1 MSRIVGIEI
10 RRSAAFGAALLIAVA
25 GAIVLQATSGRWSS
39 GWMALVM
46 VQREYLIVLVPLTMA
61 AGAWQSY
68 REHRANVAELFA
80 TVPRPRALQ
89 IVPALIATGLAALVA
104 YLVSLA
110 AAVPRIIDTASYL
123 PAAAFAAVAVGVLT
137 LVVAFWLGLGLG
149 RLRPALATA
158 PAVAVIGFAVL
169 AFAPQIFSSG
179 APAAAFF
186 PGSGMSVFNVYDTV
200 GGRISAT
207 QALWLV
213 ALAAAAFVLF
223 AVRDHRFAPAAL
235 APLVVGATLTALVMP
250 TGDAFERAKLD
261 PVAQQLV
268 CTKDDGPRV
277 CVSRANES
285 MLREVTPKARHALE
299 LLSTTTP
306 IVEAHED
313 TSTFSPKTA
322 PAPRAD
328 TVLMNVQPDKS
339 GHLAFPGR
347 LELQMLT
354 GAFGGPV
361 RCGDS
366 RNYTVGTVAAFF
378 LLGREPATGLD
389 GTEFEDPEAV
399 QLYRDLTALPKGEAD
414 ARMTAVYRASQQCR
428 DAMAI
433 LTGGAR

>member
-1 MSRIVGIEI
+1 MSRILGIEL

-25 GAIVLQATSGRWSS
+25 GSIVLQATSGRWSS

-46 VQREYLIVLVPLTMA
+46 VQREYLIVVVPLTMA

-80 TVPRPRALQ
+80 TVPRPRPLQ
-89 IVPALIATGLAALVA
+89 VVPVLIATGLAALVA
-104 YLVSLA
+104 YLVALA

-123 PAAAFAAVAVGVLT
+123 PAAAFVVVAVGVLT
-137 LVVAFWLGLGLG
+137 MVVAFWLGLGLG

-158 PAVAVIGFAVL
+158 PAVAVAGFAL
-169 AFAPQIFSSG
+169 LGFGPQLFSDE
-179 APAAAFF
+179 APATAFF
-186 PGSGMSVFNVYDTV
+186 PGSGMGTFSAYDTIS
-200 GGRISAT
+200 GRISAT
-207 QALWLV
+207 QTVWLV

-223 AVRDHRFAPAAL
+223 AVRHRRFAVAAL
-235 APLVVGATLTALVMP
+235 VPLVVGATLTAFAMP
-250 TGDAFERAKLD
+250 TDDAYDREKLD

-268 CTKDDGPRV
+268 CTEDAGPRV

-285 MLREVTPKARHALE
+285 LLPEVTPKARHVLK
-299 LLSTTTP
+299 LLASTP

-313 TSTFSPKTA
+313 TSTFFPMTK
-322 PAPRAD
+322 PAERPD
-328 TVLMNVQPDKS
+328 TVLMNVQVDRH

-354 GAFGGPV
+354 GVFGGPV

-366 RNYTVGTVAAFF
+366 RSYTAGTVAAFW

-389 GTEFEDPEAV
+389 GMEFEDPESV
-399 QLYRDLTALPKGEAD
+399 QLYRDLRALPKAEAD
-414 ARMTAVYRASQQCR
+414 ARVAAVYPAAEKCR
-428 DAMAI
+428 DTLPI